1 MFKNTI
7 KLTYM
12 KIIEINNKHYQEC
25 DVVMLKSNK
34 ASKYW
39 LDNDKLSQYNHPQR
53 LGSGGTPVE
62 FYILSN
68 EEIKENNW
76 YIHKQVNNLRLLQH
90 STNNLPL
97 DAKKVIATTDSS
109 LNLGIQK
116 GKIYL
121 QQFKNTKYEPNII
134 PQIPQQFIEHFITEY
149 NKGNVISKVLV
160 EWLRGSDGYY
170 DEKQVWHWKML
181 GPLVY
186 PKNNEISILTEQ
198 KQETVEEAAEDY
210 YKQFENL
217 PVVRFNAFIA
227 GAKWQA
233 ERMYSREEVIELLYK
248 HTEDMFKNKINLE
261 TWIKENLKK

>member
-1 MFKNTI
+1 
-7 KLTYM
+7 M

-25 DVVMLKSNK
+25 DVVMLPTNKSDYTQLIYRENK
-34 ASKYW
+34 LMCQDKKSFK
-39 LDNDKLSQYNHPQR
+39 NDRKSQYTKHFE
-53 LGSGGTPVE
+53 L
-62 FYILSN
+62 YILSN
-68 EEIKENNW
+68 EEIKEGDW

-90 STNNLPL
+90 ATNNLPL

-186 PKNNEISILTEQ
+186 PENNEISILTEQ
-198 KQETVEEAAEDY
+198 KQETLEE
-210 YKQFENL
+210 
-217 PVVRFNAFIA
+217 VVRIHLDKNKYSSPITYAKL